1 MPWRGGGG
9 RPRKRPCVSIN
20 ICSPSPLAWP
30 SRERPRFNRVRTC
43 DSHKWGFQPAPL
55 TQPHRT
61 KPPAPCGS
69 PDSSLA
75 PAHQAKQGSHPPEP
89 GQAEVLCTRGRVKGW
104 PSSPS
109 SLGTR
114 DTHLISHRHF
124 PAKETLRPAE
134 KRWACLC
141 PPPISHTCPRDTDTA
156 PVAEAGQGPVEQGFH
171 WRWITR
177 DLSKARP
184 SPNLCS
190 HSDGPPPRTLLG
202 G

>member
-75 PAHQAKQGSHPPEP
+75 PAHQAKQGSHPPES

-141 PPPISHTCPRDTDTA
+141 PPPHLTHLSQRHRHRSCGRGWTGASGAGISLALDY
-156 PVAEAGQGPVEQGFH
+156 QGLEQGSAQPKPLF
-171 WRWITR
+171 
-177 DLSKARP
+177 P
-184 SPNLCS
+184 F
-190 HSDGPPPRTLLG
+190 
-202 G
+202 